1 MHAEAFAHAQT
12 GLAPCPFAA
21 GTMSERPSMAFA
33 ITDRLHQVAERTART
48 RDHDRFTF
56 GRHRTLAVNPNN
68 FTLELPTSDAVV
80 AAVPEAL
87 GLSSQCLDE
96 TPCDERA
103 VGFGPAHRL
112 VMIAEVARSSKG
124 LGIRATGLMLG
135 HIVAQDR

>member
-33 ITDRLHQVAERTART
+33 ITDRLHQVAERTARA

-68 FTLELPTSDAVV
+68 LTLELPTSDAVV
-80 AAVPEAL
+80 AAVPEAFCFA
-87 GLSSQCLDE
+87 SQSLNEASRDKRTIRLE
-96 TPCDERA
+96 IGRA
-103 VGFGPAHRL
+103 
-112 VMIAEVARSSKG
+112 
-124 LGIRATGLMLG
+124 
-135 HIVAQDR
+135 